1 MMRRFQRRI
10 TEIDANWA
18 ISVVFLLLI
27 FFIVISSV
35 NVDMGLQRRLPP
47 AIGKYAPEMVQPRN
61 VLNVCLTDTDE
72 LLCGNRVVGIGE
84 LRDLAKAF
92 IANPKNNK
100 ELPEK
105 EIKKIPLLGKMYV
118 TTKHIISV
126 QCGRKTTYQAY
137 IDVQNELMGAYNE
150 LRDELAQ
157 KKWKVKYANLSA
169 DKQKA
174 ISACYPI
181 RISEAEPLSSK
192 GGTK

>member
-1 MMRRFQRRI
+1 
-10 TEIDANWA
+10 
-18 ISVVFLLLI
+18 
-27 FFIVISSV
+27 
-35 NVDMGLQRRLPP
+35 
-47 AIGKYAPEMVQPRN
+47 
-61 VLNVCLTDTDE
+61 
-72 LLCGNRVVGIGE
+72 
-84 LRDLAKAF
+84 
-92 IANPKNNK
+92 
-100 ELPEK
+100 
-105 EIKKIPLLGKMYV
+105 MYV

-174 ISACYPI
+174 ISAYYPI
-181 RISEAEPLSSK
+181 RISEAEPLLSK